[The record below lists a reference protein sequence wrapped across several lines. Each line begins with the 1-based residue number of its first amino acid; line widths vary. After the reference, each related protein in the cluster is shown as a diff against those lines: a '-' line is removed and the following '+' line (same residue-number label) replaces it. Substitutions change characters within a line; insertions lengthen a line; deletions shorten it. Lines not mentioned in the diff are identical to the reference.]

1 MSAAP
6 PQLDPATVQ
15 SFVANAHGDFEAVRA
30 LLADEPRLVNAAWDW
45 GGGDWETAL
54 GAAAHM
60 GRRQIALF
68 LLEHGVRLDLFAAA
82 MLGYFD
88 IVSAVLS
95 DFPEMHH
102 AILLRGCV
110 ITTLPRDGLFER
122 LQTSAPRA
130 ERSEQPLPESCG
142 FQRLRD
148 RDDRDFRSDLV
159 AQRRGLLVLPLAL
172 HYRCNRPAITTRASV
187 RTRTCASHDS
197 AGTAGD

>member
-1 MSAAP
+1 MSHAP
-6 PQLDPATVQ
+6 PQLDPEKVQ
-15 SFVANAHGDFEAVRA
+15 AFVAHAHGDFDAGQA

-68 LLEHGVRLDLFAAA
+68 LLEHGARLDLFAAA

-102 AILLRGCV
+102 AVGPHGIPLVEHARAGGPDARAVLELLEV
-110 ITTLPRDGLFER
+110 TEV
-122 LQTSAPRA
+122 S
-130 ERSEQPLPESCG
+130 S
-142 FQRLRD
+142 
-148 RDDRDFRSDLV
+148 
-159 AQRRGLLVLPLAL
+159 
-172 HYRCNRPAITTRASV
+172 
-187 RTRTCASHDS
+187 
-197 AGTAGD
+197 